1 MGIAADVGTLQILP
15 QCITDHGLFREL
27 VYTSR
32 AFNTDE
38 AQKIGLVR
46 YCFSSSRRLSHRTHR
61 SAAVSSM
68 IVKQCSM
75 LPLL

>member
-1 MGIAADVGTLQILP
+1 MSTSIEPASFQEVDMGIAADVGTLQILP

-46 YCFSSSRRLSHRTHR
+46 
-61 SAAVSSM
+61 
-68 IVKQCSM
+68 
-75 LPLL
+75 

>member
-32 AFNTDE
+32 VFNTDE

-46 YCFSSSRRLSHRTHR
+46 
-61 SAAVSSM
+61 
-68 IVKQCSM
+68 
-75 LPLL
+75 